1 MSQSGTRTL
10 ATLQLCSNSCY
21 FLRGPFG
28 PGLRGVGAAA
38 LFNLMEDAAT
48 AEISRSQVWQ
58 WIRYGVSLEE
68 GPQVTRELV
77 ERYLVEELEK
87 IRAVLG
93 PAKYDK
99 GRFNEAVALFKQ
111 VSLGQDF
118 VEFLTLPAY
127 RYIASD

>member
-1 MSQSGTRTL
+1 MAS
-10 ATLQLCSNSCY
+10 
-21 FLRGPFG
+21 P
-28 PGLRGVGAAA
+28 
-38 LFNLMEDAAT
+38 
-48 AEISRSQVWQ
+48 SRKAS
-58 WIRYGVSLEE
+58 
-68 GPQVTRELV
+68 QVTRELV
-77 ERYLVEELEK
+77 EQYLVEELEK

-93 PAKYDK
+93 PARYDK